1 MLVLFG
7 NHFQVDCEFSI
18 MVFLEQEFVYVEMPE
33 LLSQW
38 KIKTY
43 GEQGLIA
50 LPIE

>member
-1 MLVLFG
+1 
-7 NHFQVDCEFSI
+7 
-18 MVFLEQEFVYVEMPE
+18 VEMPE

-50 LPIE
+50 LPIEWLVVFWWMQIIRTEALMNQKVRLHR